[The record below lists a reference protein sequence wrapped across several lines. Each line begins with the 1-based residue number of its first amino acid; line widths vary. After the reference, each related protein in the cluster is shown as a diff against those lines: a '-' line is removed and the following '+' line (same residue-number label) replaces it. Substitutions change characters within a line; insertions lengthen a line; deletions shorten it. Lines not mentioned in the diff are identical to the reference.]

1 MKVFYFK
8 EGNKMGSKKRKI
20 FVLVAMVVLL
30 VVTGYLN
37 VSLNKTETSLETTT
51 TSANFFTTCRADK
64 IASRNYQIE
73 LYDSIIASSLDA
85 DEVANA
91 KAEKSKIAARM
102 ESELVL
108 EGLIAASG
116 YEDVIVTATD
126 DSTNVFVKTSTG
138 LNSDE
143 VASILSILTSEAK
156 VVASSVKII
165 PVE

>member
-1 MKVFYFK
+1 MKIFYFK
-8 EGNKMGSKKRKI
+8 EGGKNMNKKRKV
-20 FVLVAMVVLL
+20 FVLISMVVLL

-37 VSLNKTETSLETTT
+37 VALNKTENTLETTT
-51 TSANFFTTCRADK
+51 TSANFFTSCRADK

-73 LYDSIIASSLDA
+73 LYDSIISASTDA
-85 DEVANA
+85 KEVEEA
-91 KAEKSKIAARM
+91 KKERAKIAARV

-116 YEDVIVTATD
+116 YEDVIVTTTD
-126 DSTNVFVKTSTG
+126 DSTNVFVKTSAG

-143 VASILSILTSEAK
+143 VASILSILTNETG